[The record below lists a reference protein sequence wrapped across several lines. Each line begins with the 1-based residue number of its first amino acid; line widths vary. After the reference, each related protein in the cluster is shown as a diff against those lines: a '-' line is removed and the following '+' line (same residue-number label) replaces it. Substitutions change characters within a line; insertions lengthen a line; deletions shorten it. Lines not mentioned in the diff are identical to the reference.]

1 MQDVPAPEIPGAPD
15 PGRTAVPGP
24 GPIPPPVG
32 SLEASLWWCKGGAH
46 GCAANSPGT
55 FAMRGIES
63 REMRGRPLGSGTPF
77 AAATEFTVAGGTVS
91 KPGKLA
97 IPGLKGVEFM
107 ELNEFVPKSRFQLP
121 RRPANGRLG

>member
-1 MQDVPAPEIPGAPD
+1 MQDVPAPEIPVAPES
-15 PGRTAVPGP
+15 GRTAVPGP
-24 GPIPPPVG
+24 GHIPAPVG
-32 SLEASLWWCKGGAH
+32 SLEASLWCKVGAH
-46 GCAANSPGT
+46 GCTADSPGT

-107 ELNEFVPKSRFQLP
+107 EFDEFVPKSRFQLP